1 MSSPRGIF
9 PAFVDQ
15 QGRIKFDFAST
26 AHAFTR
32 AHFAEDEVYVEI
44 YKRKSK
50 RSLKQNAAYH
60 AAIAP
65 LAEQLGYTVEELKL
79 AMLGGAFGWHD
90 EGPLKGLPL
99 ILHTSDLDTEKFSDL
114 MAYTNQIAAEHDIL
128 ILDPSQ
134 WKAEKRKS
142 QRKAAKAAKGRT
154 MDENDRKDEQP
165 ETTTTTDATSTTL
178 PEGQT
183 QTTNQGDGS
192 GQVDDETT
200 EQPEGAAV

>member
-9 PAFVDQ
+9 PAYVTDE
-15 QGRIKFDFAST
+15 GKVTFDAPSD
-26 AHAFTR
+26 AHAFNR
-32 AHFAEDEVYVEI
+32 EHFGDHEVFVEI

-60 AAIAP
+60 ASIMP
-65 LAEQLGYTVEELKL
+65 LAEHLGYTVEELKL

-99 ILHTSDLDTEKFSDL
+99 HLHTSDLDTQQFSDL

-134 WKAEKRKS
+134 WKATKRKDLRRGTGNGGDGTARQS
-142 QRKAAKAAKGRT
+142 IAGRT
-154 MDENDRKDEQP
+154 P
-165 ETTTTTDATSTTL
+165 ERVYRSSA
-178 PEGQT
+178 
-183 QTTNQGDGS
+183 S
-192 GQVDDETT
+192 GVES
-200 EQPEGAAV
+200 